1 MDNFAEELK
10 VESVNTQP
18 LSRGAWRESYLLN
31 KLDLGVALM
40 ETLGDLIRGLREIS
54 RAEPESDDVERVF
67 GWRPE
72 SIRLLAPSEDESIM
86 HIVFEKGVV
95 LEVRYFLNDSLI
107 ALGDDMEMR
116 LMLQVDITSRVG
128 YNVFYSKYIHGQ
140 GYIRVSLRDVENKMV
155 QKILEDYYLPRLR
168 SIFKPVIIEFR
179 GFSDRDFFGV
189 EAGREHGYIYYSP
202 VRPKSGEN
210 EVKIIDVISRLYH
223 LDSLLRNRDIPH
235 QLAELELQMSF
246 LPSVMWM

>member
-1 MDNFAEELK
+1 
-10 VESVNTQP
+10 
-18 LSRGAWRESYLLN
+18 
-31 KLDLGVALM
+31 M

-54 RAEPESDDVERVF
+54 RADPAADDVERII

-72 SIRLLAPSEDESIM
+72 SIQFFTPSEDESIM
-86 HIVFEKGVV
+86 LIAFERGMV
-95 LEVRYFLNDSLI
+95 LEVRYFLNEGLR
-107 ALGDDMEMR
+107 ALGDDMEVR

-128 YNVFYSKYIHGQ
+128 YSVFYSKYIHGQ
-140 GYIRVSLRDVENKMV
+140 GYIRISLRDVENRMV

-168 SIFKPVIIEFR
+168 GIYKPVIMEFR

-189 EAGREHGYIYYSP
+189 DAGREHGYIYYSP

-210 EVKIIDVISRLYH
+210 DVRILDVIARLYH
-223 LDSLLRNRDIPH
+223 LETILKNRDVQH
-235 QLAELELQMSF
+235 QLAELELQMSL

>member
-1 MDNFAEELK
+1 
-10 VESVNTQP
+10 
-18 LSRGAWRESYLLN
+18 
-31 KLDLGVALM
+31 M

-54 RAEPESDDVERVF
+54 RTEPARDDVERIL

-72 SIRLLAPSEDESIM
+72 SIRLLAPTEDESIM
-86 HIVFEKGVV
+86 LMIFERGLV
-95 LEVRYFLNDSLI
+95 LEVRYFINDSLR

-128 YNVFYSKYIHGQ
+128 YNVFYSRYIHGQ

-168 SIFKPVIIEFR
+168 SIYKPVIMEFR

-189 EAGREHGYIYYSP
+189 EAGKEHGHIYYSP

-210 EVKIIDVISRLYH
+210 DVRILDVIARLYH
-223 LDSLLRNRDIPH
+223 LESILKDRDVQH
-235 QLAELELQMSF
+235 QLAELELQMSL